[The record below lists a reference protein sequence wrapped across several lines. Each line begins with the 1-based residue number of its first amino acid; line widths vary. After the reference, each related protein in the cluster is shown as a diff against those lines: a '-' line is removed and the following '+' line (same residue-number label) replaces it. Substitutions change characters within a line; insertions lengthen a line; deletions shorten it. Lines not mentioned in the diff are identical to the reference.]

1 MEAKNE
7 IKEHAEAIAFWLDEK
22 NAQARKELREHNEAL
37 AMWLDKVEAMVK
49 AKLAEIEAQVEQE
62 ANVWVYA

>member
-1 MEAKNE
+1 MNANELREA
-7 IKEHAEAIAFWLDEK
+7 AESVAWWLDPE

-62 ANVWVYA
+62 ANVRV